1 MYNRNLEKLTPIC
14 MKIIYKLSND
24 NEKDMKKNGGLKKD
38 FNGYFASFGPSVIM
52 AGLNQT
58 VSFYADTSKK
68 SKQGYVNTIIWD
80 VLKEMNWAE
89 NENSLTNY
97 VKNRNILRK
106 DRILEVVT
114 ACKLA
119 IRTFDL
125 KE

>member
-1 MYNRNLEKLTPIC
+1 MHNRNLEKLIPIC
-14 MKIIYKLSND
+14 MKVIKSLSD
-24 NEKDMKKNGGLKKD
+24 TNEKDMKTKNGIKKE

-58 VSFYADTSKK
+58 VSFYADASKK

-80 VLKEMNWAE
+80 VLKDMKWAE
-89 NENSLTNY
+89 EEGSLSSY
-97 VKNRNILRK
+97 VSNGDILRK
-106 DRILEVVT
+106 NRVLEVVT
-114 ACKLA
+114 ACKLS

>member
-14 MKIIYKLSND
+14 MSVIEELSHT
-24 NEKDMKKNGGLKKD
+24 NEKDMKKNAGLKKE

-58 VSFYADTSKK
+58 VAFYADTSKK
-68 SKQGYVNTIIWD
+68 SKQGYVNTIIWQ
-80 VLKEMNWAE
+80 VLKKMQWDD
-89 NENSLTNY
+89 NENSLTDY
-97 VKNRNILRK
+97 VKTRDILRK
-106 DRILEVVT
+106 NRVLEVVV